1 MRTIDPVGGTTRP
14 GSEDGGPEVR
24 LPLVP
29 RERRFYDLFEQ
40 QAGCIVAA
48 GEILLAVLA
57 NGCDREAHRAEI
69 KDWEHRGDEVTHE
82 IVRTLNR
89 TFVTPFDREDIYA
102 LSSGLDDV
110 LDYIDEVA
118 TTIVLYRIAEIP
130 EPARRLGM
138 LVLEASREVQHAI
151 GKLER
156 LSDLE
161 PHWLEIH
168 RIENVGDTVSREAIA
183 QLFDGSFEPLEVVK
197 LKDLYALLESGLD
210 RCEDVAN
217 VIESITIKN
226 A

>member
-1 MRTIDPVGGTTRP
+1 VGAGP
-14 GSEDGGPEVR
+14 SEGEEGHVR

-29 RERRFYDLFEQ
+29 RERRFFDLFEQ
-40 QAGCIVAA
+40 HAACTVAA
-48 GEILLAVLA
+48 AEILIEVLTEGSSA
-57 NGCDREAHRAEI
+57 AAHQTEI
-69 KDWEHRGDEVTHE
+69 KEWEHRGDGVTHE

-110 LDYIDEVA
+110 LDFVDEVA
-118 TTIVLYRIAEIP
+118 TTIVLYRITVVP
-130 EPARRLGM
+130 EPGLRMGHL
-138 LVLEASREVQHAI
+138 LLEAAREVQQAI

-156 LSDLE
+156 LADLE
-161 PHWLEIH
+161 PHWIEIH
-168 RIENVGDTVSREAIA
+168 RIENVGDNVSKRAIA

-197 LKDLYALLESGLD
+197 LKDLYGLLESGLD

>member
-1 MRTIDPVGGTTRP
+1 
-14 GSEDGGPEVR
+14 VR

-40 QAGCIVAA
+40 QAAAIVAA
-48 GEILLAVLA
+48 GEILQIVLG
-57 NGCDREAHRAEI
+57 NGCDREARQAEI
-69 KDWEHRGDEVTHE
+69 KEWEHRGDEVTHE
-82 IVRTLNR
+82 IIRTLNR

-102 LSSGLDDV
+102 LSSGLDDI
-110 LDYIDEVA
+110 LDYVDEVA
-118 TTIVLYRIAEIP
+118 NTIVLYRIAEIP
-130 EPARRLGM
+130 EPARRMGK
-138 LVLEASREVQHAI
+138 LVLEAAGEVQRAI

-156 LSDLE
+156 QADLE
-161 PHWLEIH
+161 PHWIEIH
-168 RIENVGDTVSREAIA
+168 RLENVGDAVSREAIA
-183 QLFDGSFEPLEVVK
+183 QLFDGSVEPLEVVK